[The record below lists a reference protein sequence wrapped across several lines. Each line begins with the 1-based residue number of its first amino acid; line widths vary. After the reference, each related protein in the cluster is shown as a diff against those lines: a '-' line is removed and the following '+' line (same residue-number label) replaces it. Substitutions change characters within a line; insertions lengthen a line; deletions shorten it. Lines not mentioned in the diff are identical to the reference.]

1 MNSYEIFYLCTSI
14 SFLFLIFVGNSI
26 DLIYSIHL
34 LNHGKKKEYQ
44 FTYFLLLRLLP
55 LILIILPI
63 FKVIFKIL
71 ISIICTFP
79 LIIKTFI
86 KIRIT
91 TIKIKLPP
99 LKIPKKQQ
107 GRLYLGNVK
116 TNIITKRFE
125 LPERD
130 LQRHMFITG
139 LTGMGK
145 SNLVKHLLSQFSK
158 NYPTI
163 PFLLVEFKGEYHN
176 IANIFQ
182 TLQFY
187 ALENH

>member
-1 MNSYEIFYLCTSI
+1 MTVLMNSYEIFYLCI
-14 SFLFLIFVGNSI
+14 SASFIFFVFAGNSI

-34 LNHGKKKEYQ
+34 LNHGKKI
-44 FTYFLLLRLLP
+44 THPFLIFLVLRLLP
-55 LILIILPI
+55 LILIIHPF

-71 ISIICTFP
+71 TIIVCILP
-79 LIIKTFI
+79 IILKIII

-99 LKIPKKQQ
+99 LKLKKKQQ
-107 GRLYLGNVK
+107 GSLYLGNVK
-116 TNIITKRFE
+116 MNITTKKFL

-145 SNLVKHLLSQFSK
+145 SNLVKHLLNQFSI

-163 PFLLVEFKGEYHN
+163 PFYLLSLKGN
-176 IANIFQ
+176 IMTSQRI
-182 TLQFY
+182 LKI
-187 ALENH
+187 